1 MIPFDRQREECDQG
15 VGVLRFTRLTMV
27 SSVISTVTTASRRW
41 VSDGN
46 AERILLYTHYASP
59 IILLVVF
66 LVAFTAHSIITASED
81 TTVKASPISTGPG
94 GKPLPQNT
102 SAQAAA
108 RREKLVLDFS
118 PVRKLLFQWTSV
130 GALLTF
136 VANGVV
142 VILHTVLDRKDEW
155 WCGEAVAVCAGKSAV
170 FVGTFD

>member
-1 MIPFDRQREECDQG
+1 M
-15 VGVLRFTRLTMV
+15 LRFTRLIMIS
-27 SSVISTVTTASRRW
+27 SSVSTVTTASGRW

-46 AERILLYTHYASP
+46 AKRILLYTHYASP

-66 LVAFTAHSIITASED
+66 LVAFTAHSIITASGD
-81 TTVKASPISTGPG
+81 TTVKASTDSTGPG

-102 SAQAAA
+102 GARAEA
-108 RREKLVLDFS
+108 RRKKLVLDFS

-142 VILHTVLDRKDEW
+142 VILHAVLDRKDEW
-155 WCGEAVAVCAGKSAV
+155 WCGKAVAVCACKSIV
-170 FVGTFD
+170 FVGTVD